1 MDCGP
6 YTDKSGLYGRLL
18 KELDEALAFLND
30 CNISVHSKE
39 RDSTLISKQVRTLS
53 YVKNPGKTVL
63 LLFFFALC
71 VTLLKPKL
79 ASLEYLSKKTSDFCT
94 H

>member
-1 MDCGP
+1 M
-6 YTDKSGLYGRLL
+6 
-18 KELDEALAFLND
+18 KEVDEALAFLND

-53 YVKNPGKTVL
+53 YVKNLGIEIL
-63 LLFFFALC
+63 LLFFFAMY
-71 VTLLKPKL
+71 VTLMKLHKL
-79 ASLEYLSKKTSDFCT
+79 ASLEYLSKKTTDFL